1 MDNIT
6 IVIKRNSD
14 GATFGIGKG
23 YSWKLLKKGLD
34 GFGEFA
40 NDITYV
46 DNGIYDGGLI
56 TSTRMGDV
64 DRTIKCGYIRLNE
77 NVAMRRKVTEFFN
90 IKDTFK
96 VYITY
101 MERTLWA
108 EGKLYK
114 FDFSME
120 DAQDAMMEL
129 TLTFFFPN
137 PYLNSYDDFGKNIA
151 SVIPMIGFPY
161 MVSANTSPKGLT
173 GGVYAFSRSVTI
185 NNDGDVDTY
194 CRVVFKAD
202 GEVVNP
208 KLSIGEEYV
217 RVIDTMEQGDELEM
231 DFTVFPPT
239 VKKNGVNCIGKCD
252 RKSSFTG
259 MNIVKGDVV
268 VGYDADDGE
277 SNLAVSFYYNKLY
290 TAI

>member
-23 YSWKLLKKGLD
+23 YDWKLLKKGLD

-46 DNGIYDGGLI
+46 DNGIHDGGLI
-56 TSTRMGDV
+56 TSTRLGDV

-77 NVAMRRKVTEFFN
+77 NIAMRRKVTEFFN
-90 IKDTFK
+90 VKDTFK

-114 FDFSME
+114 FDLSME
-120 DAQDAMMEL
+120 EAQDAMMEL
-129 TLTFFFPN
+129 TLTFFFAN
-137 PYLNSYDDFGKNIA
+137 PYLKSYDDFGKDIA
-151 SVIPMIGFPY
+151 SITPMIAFPY
-161 MVSANTSPKGLT
+161 LVSTNVKPSGLT
-173 GGVYAFSRSVTI
+173 GGVFNFAKAVEI
-185 NNDGDVDTY
+185 NNDGDVETY
-194 CRVVFKAD
+194 CRVVLKAD

-208 KLSIGEEYV
+208 KLIIGEEYV
-217 RVIDTMEQGDELEM
+217 RVIDTMERGDQIEM
-231 DFTVFPPT
+231 DFTTFPPT

-252 RKSSFTG
+252 RTSSFTD
-259 MNIVKGDVV
+259 MILAKGYVT
-268 VGYDADDGE
+268 VGYDADDGDDNM
-277 SNLAVSFYYNKLY
+277 SVSFYYNKLY
-290 TAI
+290 SAI